1 MLELIWYKFSK
12 RWGIIGDF
20 SKEGWKIMS
29 KEKTQENKGNFIQS
43 VKGKILVMGSL
54 GIAAALVI
62 GLVGIISINRNA
74 QNSEVVSTVDEINI
88 LQAKN
93 IGNDALYQYY
103 VDESY
108 LNATLTNLDEM
119 EQSAQRL
126 KKIGDPSYQSSIDS
140 ILEKISASK
149 TNYSELQANHSSR
162 GYARDI
168 GKYQEYIA
176 SSDELSESF
185 TNLVN
190 NNDWVEITWIDS
202 NFGVGATPVNID
214 GKQYMKYVYE
224 RELPVVGKRNSLTFR
239 VGGTFT
245 YKGDY
250 YIKNIALVNG
260 SEKVQIDLTA
270 LETMEKSGDGLENA
284 EFADFDG
291 ERAIKVT
298 GKFNEANGTWE
309 EVSTSIDAKSY
320 DMENFPVLYYE
331 LYVDP
336 SVYTQGAIF
345 KYGGAIQGVY
355 GFASNLST
363 LDDMT
368 DKYSK
373 LVVEGKDVSA
383 SLAEIE
389 NLFAEIGENIPKYTT
404 DPALAEISSASLATK
419 KALFDELKNIDVNT
433 LAIKADN
440 SVLNS
445 DLSQLCES
453 VQNQAV
459 DNMNAVRSSVT
470 VIIILVLI
478 ASIVVL
484 VYILLR
490 VSIGINRSVKSF
502 QSAIK
507 NIETGN
513 IKARADESGHDEFA
527 MFAES
532 LNTFLDILE
541 TTITKVKHMSD
552 VLADSG
558 LILEESA
565 TKTKTVASEINETIN
580 EISKGAAEQATD
592 IEASSQRVFDIRNN
606 IQQILSSVSTLS
618 DKSSDMRESGKE
630 ATSNMD
636 NLTKSSDS
644 TNAAFGR
651 IIEQVK
657 KTDESVSKIQEAVT
671 LISSVANQINLL
683 SLNASIEA
691 ARAGDAGKGFAVVAS
706 EISNLADS
714 TNQSTTIIEG
724 IIRALSE
731 ESNKTVQTIN
741 EVTELIEN
749 QKTSISSTSAI
760 FGSVSDNIEFTKE
773 AVETVLGQAESSDKA
788 GETVVDLMTNL
799 SAISQENAAS
809 AETTSSAMTK
819 LNDETARLAETSAEL
834 KGIADTLKDDLQF
847 FKV

>member
-1 MLELIWYKFSK
+1 
-12 RWGIIGDF
+12 
-20 SKEGWKIMS
+20 MS

-140 ILEKISASK
+140 ILEKIASSK
-149 TNYSELQANHSSR
+149 TNFSELQANHSSR

-260 SEKVQIDLTA
+260 SEKVQVDLTA

-298 GKFNEANGTWE
+298 GKFNETNGTWE
-309 EVSTSIDAKSY
+309 EVSTSIDAKAY
-320 DMENFPVLYYE
+320 DMEKFPVLYYE

-404 DPALAEISSASLATK
+404 DPSLAEISSASLATK

-502 QSAIK
+502 QSAIE

-724 IIRALSE
+724 IIRDLSE

>member
-1 MLELIWYKFSK
+1 
-12 RWGIIGDF
+12 
-20 SKEGWKIMS
+20 MS
-29 KEKTQENKGNFIQS
+29 KENTQKSKGTFIQS
-43 VKGKILVMGSL
+43 VKGKILVMGAL
-54 GIAAALVI
+54 GIAAAIAI

-74 QNSEVVSTVDEINI
+74 QNSEVVSTVDKINI
-88 LQAKN
+88 LQAQN

-103 VDESY
+103 VDETY
-108 LNATLTNLDEM
+108 LNATLTNLDSM
-119 EQSAQRL
+119 ELSAQSL
-126 KKIGDPSYQSSIDS
+126 KKIAGPLYQGSVDS
-140 ILEKISASK
+140 ILDKISTSK
-149 TNYSELQANHSSR
+149 TNYTELQANHSSR
-162 GYARDI
+162 GYTHSI
-168 GKYQEYIA
+168 GKYQQYIA
-176 SSDELSESF
+176 SSDELAESF

-190 NNDWVEITWIDS
+190 NNDWVEITWIEAG
-202 NFGVGATPVNID
+202 FGSGGTPVNVD

-224 RELPVVGKRNSLTFR
+224 KELPVVGKRNSLTFR

-260 SEKVQIDLTA
+260 SEKEAIDLTP
-270 LETMEKSGDGLENA
+270 LETLEMSGDGLETA

-298 GKFNEANGTWE
+298 GKYDEANERWE
-309 EVSTSIDAKSY
+309 EVSTSIDVKPY
-320 DMENFPVLYYE
+320 DMDKYPVLYYE

-336 SVYTQGAIF
+336 AVYFTDDTF
-345 KYGGAIQGVY
+345 KYGGAVQGVY
-355 GFASNLST
+355 GFASNLTT
-363 LDDMT
+363 LDEMT

-373 LVVEGKDVSA
+373 LVVEGKDVTTN
-383 SLAEIE
+383 LAEIE

-404 DPALAEISSASLATK
+404 DPSLAEISSASLATK
-419 KALFDELKNIDVNT
+419 KSLFDELKNIDVRT
-433 LAIKADN
+433 LAVKADN
-440 SVLNS
+440 AVLNS
-445 DLSQLCES
+445 DLNQLCES

-459 DNMNAVRSSVT
+459 AEMNAVRSTVT
-470 VIIILVLI
+470 IIIVFVLI

-484 VYILLR
+484 VLILLR
-490 VSIGINRSVKSF
+490 VSIGINRSVNSF
-502 QSAIK
+502 QSVIE

-513 IKARADESGHDEFA
+513 ITARADESGHDEFA
-527 MFAES
+527 MFAAS
-532 LNTFLDILE
+532 LNKFLDILE
-541 TTITKVKHMSD
+541 ATISKVKNMSD

-558 LILEESA
+558 LMLEESA
-565 TKTKTVASEINETIN
+565 SKTKTVASEINSTIN
-580 EISKGAAEQATD
+580 EISKGAAEQASD
-592 IEASSQRVFDIRNN
+592 IETSSQRVFDIRNN

-618 DKSSDMRESGKE
+618 DKSTDMRESGKE
-630 ATSNMD
+630 ATTNMD
-636 NLTKSSDS
+636 TLTKSSDT

-706 EISNLADS
+706 EISNLADE

-724 IIRALSE
+724 IIRDLSE

-749 QKTSISSTSAI
+749 QKASISSTSAI

-773 AVETVLGQAESSDKA
+773 AVETVLGQAESSEKA

-809 AETTSSAMTK
+809 AETTSTAMTK
-819 LNDETARLAETSAEL
+819 LNDETTRLAETSAEL
-834 KGIADTLKDDLQF
+834 KELADTLKDDLQF